1 MACGG
6 VIASA
11 GAQMDNFVMTVK
23 SRSSGKST
31 FFGHSSA
38 YSGSSLSDST
48 IELKRGSEISI
59 TTIED
64 LGGSIQ
70 MTLGSAV
77 ADDAN
82 SFNKIIIGDLTLTRV
97 SASFTNSN
105 QTISW
110 ATSDDAISSANNS
123 TVNIEVRAD

>member
-6 VIASA
+6 GIASA

-23 SRSSGKST
+23 SRTSGKST
-31 FFGHSSA
+31 FFGHSAA

-48 IELKRGSEISI
+48 IELRIGSEITI
-59 TTIED
+59 NTIED
-64 LGGSIQ
+64 IGGSIQ
-70 MTLGSAV
+70 FRTGSAV

-82 SFNKIIIGDLTLTRV
+82 SFNKIIIGDLTLTRA
-97 SASFTNSN
+97 SATFTDSN
-105 QTISW
+105 QTLTW
-110 ATSDDAISSANNS
+110 NTTDDAVSSANNS